1 MKILRSSKV
10 PENSKFPN
18 VCAEIRN
25 YKVGKG
31 REVMCAIVEEYAEKK
46 AKEMLEYAEKK
57 AKDREKQSAL
67 KFLAMGKLSV
77 EEIAEGI
84 PSLSV
89 EEIKELQES
98 MMQST

>member
-10 PENSKFPN
+10 PFPN
-18 VCAEIRN
+18 ICAEIRN
-25 YKVGKG
+25 YKVGNG
-31 REVMCAIVEEYAEKK
+31 REVMCAIVE
-46 AKEMLEYAEKK
+46 EYAEKK

-98 MMQST
+98 MMQSS

>member
-1 MKILRSSKV
+1 MRKL
-10 PENSKFPN
+10 
-18 VCAEIRN
+18 EII
-25 YKVGKG
+25 KL
-31 REVMCAIVEEYAEKK
+31 CAIVE
-46 AKEMLEYAEKK
+46 EYAEKK

-98 MMQST
+98 MMQSS